1 MNKAAQAIGLIQ
13 VEWRERLEREPV
25 ASVFDASRRGM
36 GREMA
41 RLCSS
46 SGSSLHGD
54 GG

>member
-1 MNKAAQAIGLIQ
+1 MNKAAQAVGLIQ
-13 VEWRERLEREPV
+13 AKERERLERGLV